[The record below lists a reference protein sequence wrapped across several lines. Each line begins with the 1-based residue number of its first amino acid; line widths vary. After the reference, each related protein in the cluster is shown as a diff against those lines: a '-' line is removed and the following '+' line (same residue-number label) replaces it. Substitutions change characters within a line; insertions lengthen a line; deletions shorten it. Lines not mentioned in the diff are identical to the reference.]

1 MPDTEEI
8 ERIHC
13 LTGEILRK
21 ASTREGTCL
30 FRGEPECYPVVSTG
44 LWRACPEGKDEMFDI
59 GQMEQEIVERARDYT
74 TLADP
79 EEEILAEIQHFGG
92 LTNLL
97 DFTDDYLV
105 ASFFASVKSGEADGR
120 VVLHWPDSERVI
132 RPKHTNHRVVFQKSV
147 FVRPRRGFIVPD
159 ALEEVVVV
167 PRDLKASMLTFLE
180 RYHGISER
188 SVYNDIHGFIRQQNP
203 SRSGYAASFRSSLG
217 SPHHREGPRLGDCV
231 VAGLDK
237 VKRISARYYH
247 HQRGMDYTDCMG
259 SVFVLDTMT
268 KGPGKRIELR
278 PDGVVHLLTHCIE
291 HKVGGVRLEE
301 AYCWRGVARL
311 FQDSDELAAADFERA
326 LELDGELAEAYHGR
340 ASLRIQQG
348 DAESAKADLEDALR
362 LDPGLRPALI
372 DRGNML
378 LEDGALDAAIR
389 DFDAAM
395 AGSRMPDGLP
405 LMSNYTWF
413 RDGRFLRAVARCMQ
427 EDWHNAEVDLA
438 WARQGGLR
446 IASSFRSKFGGVE
459 RFEEKYG
466 VRLPCS
472 LKTQLHVLEDG

>member
-21 ASTREGTCL
+21 ASAREGACL
-30 FRGEPECYPVVSTG
+30 FRGEPKCYPVVSTG

-74 TLADP
+74 TLVDP
-79 EEEILAEIQHFGG
+79 EEILSEIQHFGG

-105 ASFFASVKSGEADGR
+105 ALFFACVKSGEADGR

-132 RPKHTNHRVVFQKSV
+132 KPKHTNHRAVFQKSV

-159 ALEEVVVV
+159 AVEEIVVV
-167 PRDLKASMLTFLE
+167 PRDLKVGMLTFLK
-180 RYHGISER
+180 RYHGVSEK
-188 SVYNDIHGFIRQQNP
+188 SVYNDIHGFIRQQKP
-203 SRSGYAASFRSSLG
+203 SRSGYLASFRSSLG
-217 SPHHREGPRLGDCV
+217 SPHHREDPRLDDCV
-231 VAGLDK
+231 AAGLDR
-237 VKRISARYYH
+237 VKRISARYYR
-247 HQRGMDYTDCMG
+247 HQRGMNYTDRMG
-259 SVFVLDTMT
+259 SVFILDTST
-268 KGPGKRIELR
+268 KGPGKRIELQ
-278 PDGVVHLLTHCIE
+278 PDGVVQLLTHCIE
-291 HKVGGVRLEE
+291 YKVGGIGLEE
-301 AYCWRGVARL
+301 AYCWRGAARL
-311 FQDSDELAAADFERA
+311 FQDSVELAAADFERA

-340 ASLRIQQG
+340 ASLRIQLG
-348 DAESAKADLEDALR
+348 YAESAKPDLEDALR
-362 LDPGLRPALI
+362 LDPKLHAALI

-378 LEDGALDAAIR
+378 LEDGELEAGIR

-395 AGSRMPDGLP
+395 AGSRMPQPGLP
-405 LMSNYTWF
+405 LVSNYTWF
-413 RDGRFLRAVARCMQ
+413 RDGRFFRAVANCIQ
-427 EDWHNAEVDLA
+427 EDWYNAEVDFA

-466 VRLPCS
+466 VSLPCS
-472 LKTQLHVLEDG
+472 LKTQLHVLEE

>member
-1 MPDTEEI
+1 MTDTAEMEK
-8 ERIHC
+8 IHC

-21 ASTREGTCL
+21 ASTREGVCL

-44 LWRACPEGKDEMFDI
+44 LWRSCPESKDEMFDI
-59 GQMEQEIVERARDYT
+59 GQMEEEIVERARNYT
-74 TLADP
+74 TLTDP
-79 EEEILAEIQHFGG
+79 EEILAEIQHFGG

-105 ASFFASVKSGEADGR
+105 ALFFACVKNGEADGR

-159 ALEEVVVV
+159 ADEEIVVV
-167 PRDLKASMLTFLE
+167 PRDLKVSMLTFLE

-203 SRSGYAASFRSSLG
+203 SRSEYAASYRSSLG
-217 SPHHREGPRLGDCV
+217 STRNREGPHLGDCV
-231 VAGLDK
+231 AAGLNR
-237 VKRISARYYH
+237 VKRISARYYR

-259 SVFVLDTMT
+259 SVFVLDTLT
-268 KGPGKRIELR
+268 KGAGKRIELQA
-278 PDGVVHLLTHCIE
+278 DGVIQLLTHCIE
-291 HKVGGVRLEE
+291 HKIDGVTLEE
-301 AYCWRGVARL
+301 AYCWRGAARL
-311 FQDSDELAAADFERA
+311 FQDLDDLAAADFEQA

-340 ASLRIQQG
+340 ANLRIRQG
-348 DAESAKADLEDALR
+348 DGESAKDDLEGALR
-362 LDPGLRPALI
+362 LDPGLHAALI

-378 LEDGALDAAIR
+378 LKDGALDAAIR

-395 AGSRMPDGLP
+395 AESRMPRPGLP

-413 RDGRFLRAVARCMQ
+413 RDGRFFRAVARCMQ

-459 RFEEKYG
+459 RFEEQYG

-472 LKTQLHVLEDG
+472 LKTQLHVLP